1 MWPEIFIT
9 YTCFTIIPLIA
20 ELILKKYKNR
30 NIAAVSDNSHYKCIF
45 TTVTNA
51 KCRQH
56 ILYDKAPCGIS
67 CSYLIL
73 QTLVNLITNAKESVS
88 MCIYLLTCHDI
99 CSALI
104 NCHKEGK
111 LVRVIVDKQMW
122 GCSGS
127 KGRILHKYGKL

>member
-1 MWPEIFIT
+1 MSPEIIIT
-9 YTCFTIIPLIA
+9 YTCLTVIPLIA

-30 NIAAVSDNSHYKCIF
+30 YNGSITNNNHYKCVF
-45 TTVTNA
+45 STVNNI

-56 ILYDKAPCGIS
+56 IIYDKAPCGIT
-67 CSYLIL
+67 CSYLML
-73 QTLVNLITNAKESVS
+73 QTLVKFITNAKESVS
-88 MCIYLLTCHDI
+88 LCIYLLTSHDI

-127 KGRILHKYGKL
+127 KGRILHKYGRL